1 MKKLLLALSLATITI
16 VSPLSLSAKAG
27 SSSSSSARA
36 TSNVGTKAYS
46 APAKTQ
52 YSSTAIQPTKT
63 IQPTTSTQST
73 ASRPS
78 PTTTSSTTTP
88 THTTTN
94 TTTHTVEQSSGSGIG
109 TAIVGSLIG
118 STVGTVVGNSI
129 NGNHTAGTTTIN
141 NGQPQPYQS
150 TGMAVTSSSQP
161 VYQSEE
167 PHRTK
172 HSGFLSI
179 LTWVVYTFIAL
190 ATLTGLY
197 FLYNYIKRRLMMRT
211 MSYEKNIPTL
221 ANQYTKIQTLVSL
234 NTMDSKL
241 QLTKLCT
248 PQMYHHL
255 TTISSE
261 NADKGHSNVVNNIK
275 VLDCTTREV
284 VVDTDTNSVYHS
296 VKIRAQFIDYFI
308 DETGAVISGSS
319 TTPVTDIEVW
329 TFVLNNG
336 ESTWK
341 LSAIEEYK
349 S

>member
-1 MKKLLLALSLATITI
+1 MKKLLLALGLATITI

-27 SSSSSSARA
+27 SSSSSSAR
-36 TSNVGTKAYS
+36 TTTNVGTKAYS

-63 IQPTTSTQST
+63 IQSTTSTQST
-73 ASRPS
+73 ISRPS
-78 PTTTSSTTTP
+78 LTTTSSTPTP
-88 THTTTN
+88 TTTN

-129 NGNHTAGTTTIN
+129 NGNHTAGTTIVN
-141 NGQPQPYQS
+141 NGQQS
-150 TGMAVTSSSQP
+150 TA
-161 VYQSEE
+161 
-167 PHRTK
+167 RTEN
-172 HSGFLSI
+172 STARNIF
-179 LTWVVYTFIAL
+179 TWVMWTILAL
-190 ATLTGLY
+190 VTLTGVY
-197 FLYNYIKRRLMMRT
+197 FLYSYIKRRLMMKT

-284 VVDTDTNSVYHS
+284 AVDTDTNSVYHS

-308 DETGAVISGSS
+308 DETGAVISGSP
-319 TTPVTDIEVW
+319 TIPVTDIEVW

-336 ESTWK
+336 ESTWR

>member
-16 VSPLSLSAKAG
+16 MSPLSLSAKAG
-27 SSSSSSARA
+27 SSSSSSAR
-36 TSNVGTKAYS
+36 TTTNVGTKAYS

-63 IQPTTSTQST
+63 IQPTASTQST
-73 ASRPS
+73 PSKPS
-78 PTTTSSTTTP
+78 PTTTSSTATP
-88 THTTTN
+88 TPTTTN
-94 TTTHTVEQSSGSGIG
+94 TTAHTTEQSSGSGIG

-129 NGNHTAGTTTIN
+129 NGNHTAGTTIVN

-150 TGMAVTSSSQP
+150 TGVAITSDSQA
-161 VYQSEE
+161 VYQQSTA
-167 PHRTK
+167 RTEN
-172 HSGFLSI
+172 SSARSI
-179 LTWVVYTFIAL
+179 FTWVMWSIAAL

-284 VVDTDTNSVYHS
+284 AVDTDTNSVYHS

>member
-1 MKKLLLALSLATITI
+1 MKKLLLALSLATI
-16 VSPLSLSAKAG
+16 VVLSPLQLEAKAG
-27 SSSSSSARA
+27 SSSSSPAR
-36 TSNVGTKAYS
+36 TIK
-46 APAKTQ
+46 
-52 YSSTAIQPTKT
+52 PT
-63 IQPTTSTQST
+63 ISTQST

-78 PTTTSSTTTP
+78 PTTTSSTATP
-88 THTTTN
+88 THTTTS

-129 NGNHTAGTTTIN
+129 NGNHTAGTTIVN
-141 NGQPQPYQS
+141 SGQPQPYQS
-150 TGMAVTSSSQP
+150 TGVAVTSDSQA
-161 VYQSEE
+161 VYQQSVARAENSAA
-167 PHRTK
+167 RNI
-172 HSGFLSI
+172 F
-179 LTWVVYTFIAL
+179 TWVMWTILAL

-197 FLYNYIKRRLMMRT
+197 FIYGYIKRRLMMRT

-284 VVDTDTNSVYHS
+284 IVDTDTSSVYHS

-308 DETGAVISGSS
+308 DDSGTIVNGSS
-319 TTPVTDIEVW
+319 TTPITDIEVW

-336 ESTWK
+336 ESTWR

>member
-46 APAKTQ
+46 ASAKTQ

-78 PTTTSSTTTP
+78 PTTTSSTATP

-94 TTTHTVEQSSGSGIG
+94 TTHTVEQSSGSGIG

-129 NGNHTAGTTTIN
+129 NGNHTAGTTIVN

-150 TGMAVTSSSQP
+150 TGVAVTSDSQV
-161 VYQSEE
+161 VYQQSTA
-167 PHRTK
+167 RTEN
-172 HSGFLSI
+172 STARNIF
-179 LTWVVYTFIAL
+179 TWVMWTILAL
-190 ATLTGLY
+190 VTLTGVY
-197 FLYNYIKRRLMMRT
+197 FLYSYIKRRLMMKT

-284 VVDTDTNSVYHS
+284 AVDTDTNSVYHS

-319 TTPVTDIEVW
+319 TIPVTDIEVW

-336 ESTWK
+336 ESTWR